1 MKFSKYEQYQYVTAF
16 IREKTRQGVRQHQ
29 LAKSIGKSNTY
40 ISWLVL
46 DKRKNKCIDPQV
58 VDKIAN
64 FFDITAPELLQA
76 GKKIHDKKNKK
87 NQKSKK
93 DNNIIEI
100 HLHIYLDGTGHD
112 VVTA

>member
-1 MKFSKYEQYQYVTAF
+1 MTKFSKYEQYQYVAAF
-16 IREKTRQGVRQHQ
+16 IREKTSQGVRQHQ

-40 ISWLVL
+40 VSWLVL
-46 DKRKNKCIDPQV
+46 DKRKNKCIDRQT

-64 FFDITAPELLQA
+64 FFGMTVLELLQA
-76 GKKIHDKKNKK
+76 GKKIFEEK

-100 HLHIYLDGTGHD
+100 HLHIYLGGADH
-112 VVTA
+112 VITA